1 MNEAQTRQNKI
12 DPKSENRFW
21 LQPANKYWLEQ
32 AAWSEWNMLED
43 GCSLEEN
50 YMVAEDE
57 PWLEKN
63 CMVAELGLEFH
74 DGKLQLSSAWHGTE
88 FLGTW
93 LKPHRIYASR
103 STVGRMRSKLH
114 VLAHS
119 DRSKWYASLNSYCGV
134 LSHWNNY
141 RLRRRLLE
149 AEPDFMRYG
158 MFNMEYTKYDI
169 AIIRRLCEMA

>member
-1 MNEAQTRQNKI
+1 MNEAQTRLNKI

-32 AAWSEWNMLED
+32 VAWSEWNMLEED
-43 GCSLEEN
+43 CSLEKN
-50 YMVAEDE
+50 CMVAEDE

-63 CMVAELGLEFH
+63 CLV
-74 DGKLQLSSAWHGTE
+74 
-88 FLGTW
+88 
-93 LKPHRIYASR
+93 
-103 STVGRMRSKLH
+103 
-114 VLAHS
+114 
-119 DRSKWYASLNSYCGV
+119 
-134 LSHWNNY
+134 
-141 RLRRRLLE
+141 

>member
-32 AAWSEWNMLED
+32 VAWSEWNMLEED
-43 GCSLEEN
+43 CS
-50 YMVAEDE
+50 
-57 PWLEKN
+57 
-63 CMVAELGLEFH
+63 
-74 DGKLQLSSAWHGTE
+74 
-88 FLGTW
+88 
-93 LKPHRIYASR
+93 
-103 STVGRMRSKLH
+103 
-114 VLAHS
+114 
-119 DRSKWYASLNSYCGV
+119 
-134 LSHWNNY
+134 
-141 RLRRRLLE
+141 LE